1 MLHCPH
7 HAAQQPAGWA
17 VGARD
22 VHWSVVALYV
32 CRTWVVGNLT
42 ARAYKRLPLA
52 ERSVPYAVGADAG
65 AAFAVVHESV
75 VVSYTSFTP
84 CGGTAP
90 PT

>member
-1 MLHCPH
+1 MGKS
-7 HAAQQPAGWA
+7 A
-17 VGARD
+17 
-22 VHWSVVALYV
+22 
-32 CRTWVVGNLT
+32 
-42 ARAYKRLPLA
+42 ARAYKKLPLA
-52 ERSVPYAVGADAG
+52 ERSVPCALEMG